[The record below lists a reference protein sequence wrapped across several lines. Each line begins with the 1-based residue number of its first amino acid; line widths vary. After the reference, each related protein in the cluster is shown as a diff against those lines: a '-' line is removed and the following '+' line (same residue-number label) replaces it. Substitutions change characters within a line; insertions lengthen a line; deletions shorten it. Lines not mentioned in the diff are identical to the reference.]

1 MPFPEKIKLK
11 IKKQANFCCCICQEI
26 GVELHHII
34 PSAEGGPNTEE
45 NAAPLCPNCHETYGA
60 NPTKRKFIKE
70 AKEHWIDTC
79 KQKLKQGNFIN
90 IGDLMGV
97 LEKTYG
103 LKKKEHGKKTALL
116 LKDLFNFLLSYKD
129 PAKEKNIK
137 NFEITYASIFGIE
150 HNKEF
155 TEVSDRYFE
164 EFGSILTKKLVLYII
179 NILKIDWING
189 ISGEKIE
196 QSISLAFALMLIFLA
211 HPEISK
217 NNYSIE
223 TCLNGKQKT
232 LYFRYIEKK

>member
-1 MPFPEKIKLK
+1 M
-11 IKKQANFCCCICQEI
+11 
-26 GVELHHII
+26 
-34 PSAEGGPNTEE
+34 
-45 NAAPLCPNCHETYGA
+45 
-60 NPTKRKFIKE
+60 
-70 AKEHWIDTC
+70 W
-79 KQKLKQGNFIN
+79 
-90 IGDLMGV
+90 V
-97 LEKTYG
+97 LEKTYW

-137 NFEITYASIFGIE
+137 NFEITYASIFWIE

-223 TCLNGKQKT
+223 TCLNWKQKT